1 MAAVETKELETIE
14 LLQTHYYKASYD
26 EVKQAYLEIL
36 SGMGHSVISV
46 NDDYCEIFS
55 EAPHMAVTAKI
66 IMQTPK
72 ETSIDFYV
80 SSEFLFGASKKAYK
94 FIQEVYTKLE
104 AKYELKGLSLHK

>member
-26 EVKQAYLEIL
+26 EIKQLYLEIL
-36 SGMGHSVISV
+36 GTMGHSVVSV

-55 EAPHMAVTAKI
+55 EAPHMTVTAKV

-72 ETSIDFYV
+72 ETSIDFYIN
-80 SSEFLFGASKKAYK
+80 SEFLFGASKKAYR
-94 FIQEVYTKLE
+94 FIQEVYKKIE